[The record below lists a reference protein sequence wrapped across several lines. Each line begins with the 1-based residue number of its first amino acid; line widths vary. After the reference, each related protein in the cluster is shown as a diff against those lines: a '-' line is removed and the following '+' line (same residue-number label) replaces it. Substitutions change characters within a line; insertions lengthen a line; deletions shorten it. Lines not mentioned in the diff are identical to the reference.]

1 MPPSIS
7 VQVWASIAQWLV
19 YGAGVAGA
27 IMSLSKFINWCR
39 SKTTVAKLSEEIDG
53 LRGELVSVN
62 EKLKKD
68 NIRLSNLEVEN
79 DSIYEDL
86 KDIHKLLQLSIK
98 SSQALLRGTL
108 DGNNKDNI
116 RMVSA
121 EIDEY
126 LNNQI

>member
-7 VQVWASIAQWLV
+7 VQVWALIAQWIV
-19 YGAGVAGA
+19 YGAGLAGA
-27 IMSLSKFINWCR
+27 IMSISKFVNWCR
-39 SKTTVAKLSEEIDG
+39 SKTTVAKLESEIG
-53 LRGELVSVN
+53 KLKTELASVN
-62 EKLKKD
+62 DKLKND
-68 NIRLSNLEVEN
+68 NIRLNNLEVEN

-108 DGNNKDNI
+108 DGNNKENI
-116 RMVSA
+116 RKVSA

-126 LNNQI
+126 LNDQI